1 MLVDNNA
8 IHVVHFCSEQPNI
21 FQPDIYSNRMCII
34 FQIIFLVLEQH
45 VFSTV
50 LSHKWKNTGLNEIM
64 LKKYKNTDS

>member
-50 LSHKWKNTGLNEIM
+50 LSHK
-64 LKKYKNTDS
+64 